1 MNKLIITLIS
11 LVLLSSCTEPAEIS
25 TEKETIIDNSD
36 TFSPELAQKVGADTY
51 GMRKYVMA
59 FLKAGPNRDLEV
71 DEAEKLQRTHLDNI
85 NKLADQG
92 LLQLA
97 GPFMDQ
103 GDLKGIY
110 IFSVETREE
119 AKKLVETD
127 PAIKAGSL
135 EMELHSWYGSAALM
149 EIPRLHKKVSKVNI

>member
-1 MNKLIITLIS
+1 MNKLIIALIS
-11 LVLLSSCTEPAEIS
+11 IVLLSGCIEPTEIS
-25 TEKETIIDNSD
+25 AEKETITDNSE
-36 TFSPELAQKVGADTY
+36 TFSPELAQKVGADSY

-110 IFSVETREE
+110 IFSVETKEE